1 VRLAK
6 RCLLNWPGRHRAA
19 SVALLAAFS
28 AIGCGSSE
36 PSPPPPNDGN
46 NMRGIISYYST
57 ATSQLGRPPQ
67 NMNEL
72 KAVLAGVV
80 ADPSQFFRSTRDGEE
95 YVVVWG
101 LRLQTSPPDTIVAY
115 ERTGV
120 NGKRMVMQLNGIPKE
135 VTQEEFAKLK
145 FPKDHKVGGA

>member
-1 VRLAK
+1 MRPAK
-6 RCLLNWPGRHRAA
+6 RCLLSRLGRYRAA
-19 SVALLAAFS
+19 SVVLLAAFS
-28 AIGCGSSE
+28 AVGCTSSE

-72 KAVLAGVV
+72 KAVLAGAV
-80 ADPSQFFRSTRDGEE
+80 ADPSPFFRSTRDGQE

-101 LRLQTSPPDTIVAY
+101 LRLGTLPLNTIVAY

-120 NGKRMVMQLNGIPKE
+120 NGKRMVMQLNGIPIE

-145 FPKDHKVGGA
+145 FPKGHKVDGV